1 MAWRKVSV
9 ASAVAAVVACATPAV
24 SAGALTPLPLPGSS
38 FQGADGDQANGQ
50 GFIDWAGLDPGRVV
64 RNPDPNDQDTQFA
77 GGTKLL
83 EPAHW
88 TFNTEAGGVTPGKDN
103 ILDAW
108 SAVDQPSGRT
118 FLYLAFSRA
127 APNGT
132 TSLTFELNR
141 IGGTWKNDE
150 GVRVPCRRDGDVLVS
165 LEMSGNTA
173 SAVLGKWRS
182 GTTDLTSGCDRTGTI
197 EPFGAAKVINAAQG
211 AMNTV
216 PIDNHLG
223 GPVSI
228 PAFRFGEA
236 ALDLDA
242 LLGPAFAHGCYAFG
256 SIWMHSRSSL
266 PYTSQM
272 QDYVAPK
279 AIDLRTC
286 AAEGTKF
293 FDLDAD
299 GVRDPNEPGIPGFEI
314 FADYDNDG
322 MLDPGEPST
331 VSDSSGRYVL
341 DDIHSSSY
349 RLRERLVLPRR
360 RATNDW
366 RCSFPNAGTGG
377 GFGGPGPL
385 TCGWGPIDSRAEPN
399 AKGRDFGNWYPAQL
413 TVTKKLVPAS
423 DPGRFDLFVNDDLVF
438 GNAEDGSSVTLSVPP
453 GNYAASE
460 QAVPPTD
467 PSLYTSSVSCKPLA
481 RRGRV
486 RAGTVSG
493 TIALAAGGRATCD
506 FLNVRVGH
514 PAIAIDKSGPSI
526 AQAGDTLHY
535 TLRVTN
541 PSSVPFPE
549 DQVDVSDP
557 KCDGAPK
564 LSDKSDESGQDGS
577 PGTLDS
583 RDVWTYTCSR
593 KTAEPG
599 EDCEL
604 RTVSNTATASG
615 SVDGETVND
624 SSTIITT
631 LTCPDTPPPEPPD
644 PPDPPVPPDPP
655 DPPVPPQPPNPI
667 APAPVVP
674 GQSEVPGAVVPP
686 TPRPPKAGRGGVAG
700 ARASR
705 LARCVTNL
713 GRITL
718 RGANIDRVRVYV
730 DGRLVRVV
738 HARTLQRRLKI
749 RRLGGVTPGT
759 HRVTLRVRFRLG
771 SGTRP
776 IKLVRRVRICAALLP
791 RFTG

>member
-1 MAWRKVSV
+1 M
-9 ASAVAAVVACATPAV
+9 PAV
-24 SAGALTPLPLPGSS
+24 SAGALTRSPIPLPGSS
-38 FQGADGDQANGQ
+38 FQGGDGDQANGQ
-50 GFIDWAGLDPGRVV
+50 GFVDWAGLEPGRVV
-64 RNPDPNDQDTQFA
+64 RNPDPNEQDTQFA

-83 EPAHW
+83 DPAHW
-88 TFNTEAGGVTPGKDN
+88 TFNTKAGGVTPGKDN

-127 APNGT
+127 SPNGT

-150 GVRVPCRRDGDVLVS
+150 GVRIPCRRDGDILVS
-165 LEMSGNTA
+165 FEMSGNA
-173 SAVLGKWRS
+173 ADVVLGKWRS
-182 GTTDLTSGCDRTGTI
+182 GTTDLASGCDRTGTI
-197 EPFGAAKVINAAQG
+197 EPFGAAKVTVAAQG

-242 LLGPAFAHGCYAFG
+242 LLGPAFAHGCYAFS

-279 AIDLRTC
+279 TIDLRTC

-299 GVRDPNEPGIPGFEI
+299 GERDAAEPGIPGFEI

-322 MLDPGEPST
+322 KLDPDEPST

-341 DDIHSSSY
+341 DDIRRSSY
-349 RLRERLVLPRR
+349 RLRERLALPRKL
-360 RATNDW
+360 ATNDW
-366 RCSFPNAGTGG
+366 RCSFPNAGTDG
-377 GFGGPGPL
+377 GFGGPGPGL
-385 TCGWGPIDSRAEPN
+385 ACGWGPIDSQKEPN

-413 TVTKKLVPAS
+413 TVTKELVPAS
-423 DPGRFDLFVNDDLVF
+423 DPGRFDLFVNGTLVIPD
-438 GNAEDGSSVTLSVPP
+438 AQDGSSRTLAVPP
-453 GNYAASE
+453 GNYTAVE
-460 QAVPPTD
+460 QAVAPTD
-467 PSLYTSSVSCKPLA
+467 PAQYTSTVTCKTLS
-481 RRGRV
+481 RKGRV
-486 RAGTVSG
+486 RAGTVSD
-493 TIALAAGGRATCD
+493 TITLAAGGRGTCR
-506 FLNVRVGH
+506 FFNVRVGH
-514 PAIAIDKSGPSI
+514 PAIAIDKSGPTI

-541 PSSVPFPE
+541 PGSVPFPQ

-557 KCDGAPK
+557 ACHSAPK
-564 LSDKSDESGQDGS
+564 LSDKSDGSGPDGS
-577 PGTLDS
+577 PGTLDPG
-583 RDVWTYTCSR
+583 DVWTYTCSR
-593 KTAEPG
+593 VTADPG

-604 RTVSNTATASG
+604 RTVSNTATVSG
-615 SVDGETVND
+615 SAGAETVTD

-631 LTCPDTPPPEPPD
+631 LTCPDTPPPDPPD

-667 APAPVVP
+667 TPTPVVP
-674 GQSEVPGAVVPP
+674 GQPDVPGAVFPP
-686 TPRPPKAGRGGVAG
+686 GPRPPKAGQGGVAG
-700 ARASR
+700 VARSR
-705 LARCVTNL
+705 LARCVTRL
-713 GRITL
+713 ARLSL
-718 RGANIDRVRVYV
+718 RGTNIDRVAVYI

-738 HARTLQRRLKI
+738 HPGTLQRRLRI
-749 RRLGGVTPGT
+749 RRLGRVAPGS
-759 HRVTLRVRFRLG
+759 HRVKVRVHFRLG

-776 IKLVRRVRICAALLP
+776 ITLIRHVRICAALLP

>member
-9 ASAVAAVVACATPAV
+9 ASAVIAVAACATPAV
-24 SAGALTPLPLPGSS
+24 SAGALTPSPLPLPGSS
-38 FQGADGDQANGQ
+38 FQGADGDQANSQ
-50 GFIDWAGLDPGRVV
+50 MFIDWAGLGAGRVV
-64 RNPDPNDQDTQFA
+64 RNHDPNDLDTQFA
-77 GGTKLL
+77 GGTK
-83 EPAHW
+83 EGDPAHW
-88 TFNTEAGGVTPGKDN
+88 RFNTKADGVTPGKDN

-118 FLYLAFSRA
+118 FLYLAYSRN
-127 APNGT
+127 APSGDT
-132 TSLTFELNR
+132 FLTFELNR
-141 IGGTWKNDE
+141 IGGTWRNAE
-150 GVRVPCRRDGDVLVS
+150 GVRVPCRREGDILVTY
-165 LEMSGNTA
+165 EISGNTA
-173 SAVLGKWRS
+173 DVYLRRWHT
-182 GTTDLTSGCDRTGTI
+182 GTTDLASGCDRTGSI
-197 EPFGAAKVINAAQG
+197 EASGAVTDNVEAQG
-211 AMNTV
+211 AINPA
-216 PIDNHLG
+216 PIDNVLG
-223 GPVSI
+223 GPATI

-242 LLGPAFAHGCYAFG
+242 LLGPEFAHGCYAFS
-256 SIWMHSRSSL
+256 SIWMHSRSSTS
-266 PYTSQM
+266 YTSQM

-293 FDLDAD
+293 FDLNAN
-299 GVRDPNEPGIPGFEI
+299 GVRDANDPGIPGFEI

-322 MLDPGEPST
+322 KLDPGEPST
-331 VSDSSGRYVL
+331 VSDSDGRYVL
-341 DDIHSSSY
+341 DDIHGSSY
-349 RLRERLVLPRR
+349 RLRERLVLPGR

-438 GNAEDGSSVTLSVPP
+438 GDAEDGSSVTLSVPP
-453 GNYAASE
+453 GNYTASE

-467 PSLYTSSVSCKPLA
+467 PSQYTSSVSCKRLA
-481 RRGRV
+481 RRARTG
-486 RAGTVSG
+486 AG

-506 FLNVRVGH
+506 FLNVRIGH

-557 KCDGAPK
+557 GCDSAPK
-564 LSDKSDESGQDGS
+564 LADKSDGSGQDGS
-577 PGTLDS
+577 PGTLDPG
-583 RDVWTYTCSR
+583 DTWTYTCSR

-604 RTVSNTATASG
+604 RTVSNTATVSG
-615 SVDGETVND
+615 SVGGETVND

-667 APAPVVP
+667 APTPVVP

-700 ARASR
+700 ARATR
-705 LARCVTNL
+705 LARCVTKL

-718 RGANIDRVRVYV
+718 RGSNIDRVAVYL

-738 HARTLQRRLKI
+738 HARTLQRRMKI
-749 RRLGGVTPGT
+749 RRLGDVAAGT
-759 HRVTLRVRFRLG
+759 HRVTLRVHFRLG